1 MGLEKLKLSRS
12 AKESRKP
19 KQDAKTTK
27 SSSIKSELKAVVV
40 PENVPATAGKS
51 RRRRS
56 ASQPN
61 LAHGNLTHSLRS
73 RRSTFHK
80 IVETADII
88 SQLAKNTKSSSA
100 KIKKPIQPASTLDA
114 TAKVH
119 KFKTSGLVATAVVQ
133 PRKYRKSLTLQTPMP
148 LQTTSPSLRVN
159 ESDSEQ
165 ENVKIPLKRATK
177 KSLRLFKESASRK
190 LEKAS

>member
-12 AKESRKP
+12 AKESKKS
-19 KQDAKTTK
+19 KQEAKSSTK
-27 SSSIKSELKAVVV
+27 SSKTEQKTVVV
-40 PENVPATAGKS
+40 PEIVTPATIVKS

-56 ASQPN
+56 ASHPN
-61 LAHGNLTHSLRS
+61 LAQGNLSHTLRS

-100 KIKKPIQPASTLDA
+100 KIKKPIQPVSTLDA
-114 TAKVH
+114 TNKVH
-119 KFKTSGLVATAVVQ
+119 KFKTSGLVATAVVH

-190 LEKAS
+190 LEKTS